1 MKLESIGV
9 RIREKREQKSW
20 SQEAL
25 ACEADLSTAYIG
37 MIERGEKVPRLQT
50 FLRIVDCLETTPN
63 DLLVGLFSEN
73 QSEEVETFKFRYEL
87 AKLSVKDKK
96 KIYKIL
102 EAFFEED

>member
-1 MKLESIGV
+1 MKMESIGV
-9 RIREKREQKSW
+9 RIREMREQKSW

-25 ACEADLSTAYIG
+25 ACDVDLSTVYIG

-50 FLRIVDCLETTPN
+50 FLRIVRSLGTTPN
-63 DLLVGLFSEN
+63 DLLVGLFPEDKNVDSFE
-73 QSEEVETFKFRYEL
+73 FKYQIER
-87 AKLSVKDKK
+87 LSKKDKK

>member
-25 ACEADLSTAYIG
+25 ACEADLSTVYIG

-50 FLRIVDCLETTPN
+50 FLRIVARF
-63 DLLVGLFSEN
+63 VG
-73 QSEEVETFKFRYEL
+73 
-87 AKLSVKDKK
+87 
-96 KIYKIL
+96 IC
-102 EAFFEED
+102 